1 MRYFRSLHLPSTRF
15 AAATALAVLALVV
28 AACSSIELAGGMP
41 KDAMADATATGA
53 DDQDLSGR
61 EIVQLASLPSTRPPL
76 LGSATSRSLTAP
88 VEAPA
93 AAAVPRTGDNLFD
106 VVTVFWGT
114 DRVVPAAAAA
124 LADDR
129 TARRDKPTVTGS
141 IPKASMPTAGRA
153 DRLTLGRARVTV
165 PRIARSKGKILRP
178 RQVTFLNVSLYSEN
192 EDPRKHFTIGDLETL
207 GDAAFVRAAQEHGAK
222 AERFKD
228 QAFVFVHGYNV
239 TFENAL
245 YRTAQ
250 LAYDLEFDG
259 VPYLYS
265 WPSKGEESGYLYDR
279 DSADRARGYFLS
291 FLRKVASETKAKKVH
306 IIAHSMGTRPL
317 LEALR
322 TDEGRLARRL
332 HIGEVILA
340 APDIDADIFR
350 EIAKTVAGA
359 AGGFTLY
366 ASSND
371 RALKASKAIA
381 GGKPRAGDVPAGG
394 PIVVA
399 GVDTIDITEAG
410 PDSIVALN
418 HTTYAERSHVLAD
431 MWLLLKEGVHPPDK
445 RFAVYHAATVAGG
458 STYWK
463 YLKN

>member
-1 MRYFRSLHLPSTRF
+1 M
-15 AAATALAVLALVV
+15 ALVV
-28 AACSSIELAGGMP
+28 AACSSIELAGGTP
-41 KDAMADATATGA
+41 KDAMAEAKAAAA

-61 EIVQLASLPSTRPPL
+61 EIVQLAALPSASSPL
-76 LGSATSRSLTAP
+76 LGSAASRSVTAP
-88 VEAPA
+88 VEAPP

-114 DRVVPAAAAA
+114 DRVVPPAPA
-124 LADDR
+124 LAEDR
-129 TARRDKPTVTGS
+129 SVRKDKPTVTGS

-153 DRLTLGRARVTV
+153 DRLTLGRARVTI

-178 RQVTFLNVSLYSEN
+178 RQVAFLNVSLYSES
-192 EDPRKHFTIGDLETL
+192 EDPRKHFTIGDFEAL

-279 DSADRARGYFLS
+279 DSADRARGYFLT
-291 FLRKVASETKAKKVH
+291 FLRKVASETKAKKIH

-381 GGKPRAGDVPAGG
+381 GGKPRAGDVTAGG

-431 MWLLLKEGVHPPDK
+431 IWLLLKEGVHPPDK
-445 RFAVYHAATVAGG
+445 RFAVFHAETAAGG